1 LPTATKAFTLR
12 LAPWVNVKVD
22 VMLHKERVKMALI
35 PFNEMGQNKPVLN
48 QPNGVISFLP
58 T

>member
-1 LPTATKAFTLR
+1 MKAAALE
-12 LAPWVNVKVD
+12 LVSWVNCKV
-22 VMLHKERVKMALI
+22 VIMLHKDRVKMSLI
-35 PFNEMGQNKPVLN
+35 QFNEMGQNKPVLN